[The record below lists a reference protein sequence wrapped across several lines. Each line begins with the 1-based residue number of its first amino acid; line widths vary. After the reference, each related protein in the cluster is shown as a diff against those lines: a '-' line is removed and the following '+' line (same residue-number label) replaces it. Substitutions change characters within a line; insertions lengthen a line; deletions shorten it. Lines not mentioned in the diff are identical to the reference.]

1 MPTSQRSKD
10 SLKTVQDIFLRS
22 ERSVLQGS
30 PFVRLAGFSGF
41 SATVLMVYRNFLL
54 ENEKKG
60 YDKAVAEAGLIEGP
74 PRMIKLA
81 SSDADA
87 TNKNEEI
94 VRLENLSEE
103 SEKRTRKMVKF
114 NEYLNEQQMK
124 QQFQKMYDSTNN
136 FHFLHT
142 FALMAA
148 PLARKPA
155 LTGTLMFFGMTLS
168 CGSGY
173 YIAIKG
179 PLLMAAPS
187 GGKDAAKN
195 IRELEQ
201 GKKTNGYTAV
211 EVANWL
217 GGIMIVVAWLTFVL

>member
-1 MPTSQRSKD
+1 
-10 SLKTVQDIFLRS
+10 
-22 ERSVLQGS
+22 VLQGS

-41 SATVLMVYRNFLL
+41 SAVVFMVYRDFLL
-54 ENEKKG
+54 KMNEEKWKRTLAEITQS
-60 YDKAVAEAGLIEGP
+60 YDKSVAEAGLIEA
-74 PRMIKLA
+74 RMKKLA

-87 TNKNEEI
+87 TIKNEA
-94 VRLENLSEE
+94 VVRRLENLSEE
-103 SEKRTRKMVKF
+103 SEKRKMVEF
-114 NEYLNEQQMK
+114 NEQQMK
-124 QQFQKMYDSTNN
+124 QQFQKFNEQQVKQQFQKMYDSNNN

-173 YIAIKG
+173 YIAINQN
-179 PLLMAAPS
+179 LMAAPS

-195 IRELEQ
+195 IGELEQ
-201 GKKTNGYTAV
+201 GKKTNSYTAV
-211 EVANWL
+211 EKAHWL
-217 GGIMIVVAWLTFVL
+217 GATMIVVAWLTFVL

>member
-41 SATVLMVYRNFLL
+41 SAVVFMFYRNLSFG
-54 ENEKKG
+54 KS
-60 YDKAVAEAGLIEGP
+60 VAEAGIIEA
-74 PRMIKLA
+74 RMNKLA

-87 TNKNEEI
+87 TIKNEE
-94 VRLENLSEE
+94 V
-103 SEKRTRKMVKF
+103 VK
-114 NEYLNEQQMK
+114 YLNEQQMK

-211 EVANWL
+211 EKAHWL
-217 GGIMIVVAWLTFVL
+217 GAIMIVVAWLTFVL